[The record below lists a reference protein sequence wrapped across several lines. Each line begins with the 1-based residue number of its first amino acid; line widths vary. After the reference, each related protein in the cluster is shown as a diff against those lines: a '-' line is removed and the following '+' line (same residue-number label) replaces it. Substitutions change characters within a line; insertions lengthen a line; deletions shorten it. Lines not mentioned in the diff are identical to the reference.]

1 MINSLEGK
9 SLTSVCLWQCCCFSH
24 QITSTEQIARSTS
37 PLTHFTTG
45 SDRGRQVMR
54 NRKGR
59 EVRVLE
65 AILTH
70 TLMDLFVDGRFSV
83 CAAWDFQPFH

>member
-1 MINSLEGK
+1 MARRCVTSAYVCTSICGKAKKKGALMINSLEGK

-24 QITSTEQIARSTS
+24 QITSTAQIARSTS

-54 NRKGR
+54 NRKG
-59 EVRVLE
+59 
-65 AILTH
+65 
-70 TLMDLFVDGRFSV
+70 
-83 CAAWDFQPFH
+83 